1 MPMDFRLLRPT
12 RAAPSGPPAYGFSVL
27 QTYNPNIFFQF
38 PDTQYL
44 TPSDPTSSIGEVT
57 NVVQL
62 ALACSTYGI
71 PMAVDW
77 TLIGCTYNPPL
88 NLQTSYYY
96 AVDQDPGSAWG
107 LPVGSDFHP
116 DLTQVTESVRY
127 NWPGEPN
134 RSLMFNVNGD
144 CVSVYTMLG
153 EDNLFSTSR
162 AMPVLGGVQILFDT
176 RQYKISLNPSL
187 GAAWCVRRNISLDNN
202 GDFFTAGSDVLQW
215 EDIYYFASGYAA
227 DSIVPGNRLCDTYDQ
242 TPGCYPLV
250 FSGGAPNSLWAQ
262 GGS

>member
-1 MPMDFRLLRPT
+1 
-12 RAAPSGPPAYGFSVL
+12 
-27 QTYNPNIFFQF
+27 
-38 PDTQYL
+38 
-44 TPSDPTSSIGEVT
+44 
-57 NVVQL
+57 
-62 ALACSTYGI
+62 
-71 PMAVDW
+71 
-77 TLIGCTYNPPL
+77 
-88 NLQTSYYY
+88 
-96 AVDQDPGSAWG
+96 
-107 LPVGSDFHP
+107 
-116 DLTQVTESVRY
+116 
-127 NWPGEPN
+127 
-134 RSLMFNVNGD
+134 MFNVNGD